1 MRWKRSWP
9 HLKDKFLSNLGLARR
24 AGKLLRGRDE
34 VFAALCGGK
43 AFGLYAASDLS
54 PRTVRLVEEQG
65 NALGIDPIRVDY
77 TMSELG
83 NACGL
88 KPFGI
93 FSLADKNFRK
103 MLDAAL
109 ENKEA
114 VQ

>member
-1 MRWKRSWP
+1 MRSKRRWP
-9 HLKDKFLSNLGLARR
+9 DLNSKFLSNLGLARR

-34 VFAALCGGK
+34 VFGALREGK

-54 PRTVRLVEEQG
+54 PRTARWVEEQAAG
-65 NALGIDPIRVDY
+65 LGITPTSVGY
-77 TMSELG
+77 TMAELSG
-83 NACGL
+83 ATGL

-93 FSLADKNFRK
+93 FSVSDKNFRK
-103 MLDAAL
+103 MLDTAL

>member
-9 HLKDKFLSNLGLARR
+9 RLKDKFLSNLGLARR

-34 VFAALCGGK
+34 VFAALENGK
-43 AFGLYAASDLS
+43 GFGLYAASDLS

-65 NALGIDPIRVDY
+65 KTLGLDPIRVNY
-77 TMSELG
+77 TMFELG
-83 NACGL
+83 NACGS

-93 FSLADKNFRK
+93 FSVADKNFRK
-103 MLDAAL
+103 MLDTAL

>member
-1 MRWKRSWP
+1 M
-9 HLKDKFLSNLGLARR
+9 KDKFLSNLGLARR

-34 VFAALCGGK
+34 VFAALRGGK
-43 AFGLYAASDLS
+43 AFGLYAAGDIS
-54 PRTVRLVEEQG
+54 PRTARLIKDQG
-65 NALGIDPIRVDY
+65 KTLGITPTPVGY

-83 NACGL
+83 DATGL

-93 FSLADKNFRK
+93 FSVSDKNFRK

>member
-1 MRWKRSWP
+1 M
-9 HLKDKFLSNLGLARR
+9 KDKFLSNLGLARR

-34 VFAALCGGK
+34 VFAALHDGK
-43 AFGLYAASDLS
+43 GHGLYTASDIS
-54 PRTVRLVEEQG
+54 PRTQRLIEQHCQ
-65 NALGIDPIRVDY
+65 ALQTQAMAVGY

-83 NACGL
+83 AATGC

-93 FSLADKNFRK
+93 FSVSDDNFRK
-103 MLDAAL
+103 MLDRAL

>member
-1 MRWKRSWP
+1 LNS
-9 HLKDKFLSNLGLARR
+9 KFLSNLGLARR

-34 VFAALCGGK
+34 VFTALHEGK

-54 PRTVRLVEEQG
+54 PRSIRLIEDQA
-65 NALGIDPIRVDY
+65 NSLGITPTPVGY
-77 TMSELG
+77 SMSQLG
-83 NACGL
+83 DATGL

-93 FSLADKNFRK
+93 FSVSDKNFRK
-103 MLDAAL
+103 MLDTAL

>member
-1 MRWKRSWP
+1 M
-9 HLKDKFLSNLGLARR
+9 KDKFLSNLGLARR

-34 VFAALCGGK
+34 VFAALRDGK
-43 AFGLYAASDLS
+43 GRGLYAASDIS
-54 PRTVRLVEEQG
+54 PRTARLIDEQG
-65 NALGIDPIRVDY
+65 KALGLIPIDVGY

-83 NACGL
+83 YATGC

-93 FSLADKNFRK
+93 FSVSDDNFRK
-103 MLDAAL
+103 MLDTAL

>member
-1 MRWKRSWP
+1 M
-9 HLKDKFLSNLGLARR
+9 KDKFLSNLGLARR

-34 VFAALCGGK
+34 VFAALATGK
-43 AFGLYAASDLS
+43 AFGLYAACDLS

-65 NALGIDPIRVDY
+65 KALGLDPIRVDY
-77 TMSELG
+77 TMSQLG
-83 NACGL
+83 DACGL

-93 FSLADKNFRK
+93 FSLSDKNFRK

>member
-1 MRWKRSWP
+1 MN
-9 HLKDKFLSNLGLARR
+9 DTFLSNLGLARR

-34 VFAALCGGK
+34 VFAALRDGK
-43 AFGLYAASDLS
+43 AYGLYAASDIS
-54 PRTVRLVEEQG
+54 PRTARLIEEQG
-65 NALGIDPIRVDY
+65 RSLGIVPTPVGY
-77 TMSELG
+77 TMSALSD
-83 NACGL
+83 ATGL

-93 FSLADKNFRK
+93 FSVSDKNFRK

>member
-1 MRWKRSWP
+1 M
-9 HLKDKFLSNLGLARR
+9 KDKFLSNLGLARR

-34 VFAALCGGK
+34 TFSSLENGK
-43 AFGLYAASDLS
+43 GFGLYAASDIS
-54 PRTVRLVEEQG
+54 PRTARLIEQM
-65 NALGIDPIRVDY
+65 ADSCQIAVTRVDY

-83 NACGL
+83 DATGC

-93 FSLADKNFRK
+93 FSVSDQNFRK
-103 MLDAAL
+103 MLDTAL

>member
-1 MRWKRSWP
+1 MKN
-9 HLKDKFLSNLGLARR
+9 KFLSNLGLARR
-24 AGKLLRGRDE
+24 AGQLLRGRDE
-34 VFAALCGGK
+34 VFAALREGK
-43 AFGLYAASDLS
+43 AFGLYAASDIS
-54 PRTVRLVEEQG
+54 PRTVRLIEDQG
-65 NALGIDPIRVDY
+65 KSLGITPTPVGY

-83 NACGL
+83 DAAGQ

-93 FSLADKNFRK
+93 FSVSDKNFRK

>member
-1 MRWKRSWP
+1 MNS
-9 HLKDKFLSNLGLARR
+9 KFLLSLGLARR

-34 VFAALCGGK
+34 VFAALHEGK
-43 AFGLYAASDLS
+43 AFGLYAASDIS
-54 PRTVRLVEEQG
+54 PRTARLIEQE
-65 NALGIDPIRVDY
+65 ATRLGIASTPVGY
-77 TMSELG
+77 TMSQLSH
-83 NACGL
+83 ATGL

-93 FSLADKNFRK
+93 FSVSDKNFRK